1 MGYKEKPELANST
14 VAGLLDSPGGAAV
27 HEHAARPPARE
38 CEHGRW
44 LASRC
49 ALREHRCSPKL
60 LVAVATFGSPD
71 DSMLIRRSAAMSG
84 PGVPDGRCS

>member
-1 MGYKEKPELANST
+1 MPTRRSRDSWILPAERQST
-14 VAGLLDSPGGAAV
+14 SMPTACLLLNATTVG
-27 HEHAARPPARE
+27 
-38 CEHGRW
+38 W

-49 ALREHRCSPKL
+49 GLREHRCSPKL